1 MGASVQNSLRPRTGH
16 SIYSRYRSNLLASA
30 LATTAGIALLAG
42 LATSA
47 QAFQFDWQQRAAPQ
61 PVAMPQPEAVR
72 PTPRPPKATTTTTA
86 SRDKPA
92 AKDGKDVKDNPE
104 DVAGRAKGQL
114 SIIVSIDKQHLTLYS
129 DGQPIAHSRVSTGQ
143 PGHSTP
149 TGVFSVIQKDRWH
162 RSNLY
167 GDAPMFYMQ
176 RITWSGVAMHQ
187 GIVPNYPA
195 SHGCIRLPEAFA
207 KQLWGITRLGV
218 RVIVARG
225 EVTPVAISHAKLFT
239 LKREQPVEPKID
251 AKLDVKNDARSAQG
265 ETSSAIVQA
274 AYSALAE
281 LRGKRGETA
290 TDAGKPGDPALD
302 AMAYAMGSPRESAA
316 TSSEV
321 VRSAYDTFDTGKPR
335 RSRLAI
341 STDPNATDTPVLK
354 PGPISVFISRKE
366 GKLFVRKGFTPVFS
380 VPVSFEQP
388 DRPLGTHVY
397 TALSLKDDNTT
408 MRWNVISMPGAGAA
422 KPEKGKRVEPVGPAS
437 NASEALDRVNV
448 PQEALD
454 RISELMSPGA
464 SLIISDQ
471 GLGPETGVGTDFIVL
486 TR

>member
-1 MGASVQNSLRPRTGH
+1 M
-16 SIYSRYRSNLLASA
+16 
-30 LATTAGIALLAG
+30 TAGVALLAG
-42 LATSA
+42 FATSA
-47 QAFQFDWQQRAAPQ
+47 QAFPYDWQQRAAPQ
-61 PVAMPQPEAVR
+61 PMPQPEVMRPAVR
-72 PTPRPPKATTTTTA
+72 PAKPTNTPATSISAT
-86 SRDKPA
+86 RDKPA
-92 AKDGKDVKDNPE
+92 AKDGKDSPE
-104 DVAGRAKGQL
+104 DAAGKAKGLL
-114 SIIVSIDKQHLTLYS
+114 SVIVSIDKQQLTLYS
-129 DGQPIAHSRVSTGQ
+129 DGQPIARTRVSTGA

-218 RVIVARG
+218 RVIIARS
-225 EVTPVAISHAKLFT
+225 EVTPAAISHAKLFT
-239 LKREQPVEPKID
+239 LKHEQPAEPRID
-251 AKLDVKNDARSAQG
+251 VKLDNKLDVRSGQG

-274 AYSALAE
+274 AFAE

-290 TDAGKPGDPALD
+290 TDAGKPGDRALD
-302 AMAYAMGSPRESAA
+302 AMAYAMGTPRESAV

-321 VRSAYDTFDTGKPR
+321 VRSAYDQFDTGKPR
-335 RSRLAI
+335 RSRAALNTEP
-341 STDPNATDTPVLK
+341 STTEAPVLK

-366 GKLFVRKGFTPVFS
+366 GKLFVRKGFAPVFS

-397 TALSLKDDNTT
+397 TALALKDDNTT
-408 MRWNVISMPGAGAA
+408 MRWNVVSMPGAGVA
-422 KPEKGKRVEPVGPAS
+422 KPEKGKRAEPVGSAS
-437 NASEALDRVNV
+437 NATEALDRINV
-448 PQEALD
+448 PQEAID